1 MAVTLYRQVGKGKAR
16 RYQKVNLGR
25 GRRPTNLAGPYFLR
39 YSVAD
44 GTRPWDAVGNDL
56 DSAIDAQKR
65 KQAYFEALDANVP
78 VVQDQDESGRT
89 KITDAVFQWFAE
101 LQLFQGKDQQGKSE
115 KTLRAYNY
123 RLGFFLDFTAQQNLR
138 FLDQIDRNQLLRY
151 VKFLREHESDLDDR
165 TVHNIFETLN
175 TFLRTRDILIAGKIL
190 AELDYA
196 EKPPKPY
203 TKQELKDMFAAMDDE
218 EKLLYGLFLNSG
230 VRDAEMQNTEYA
242 DFNWE
247 KCTLHVQ
254 PKAWRKFRLKGK
266 SKKKSAKDRFI
277 PIPAKLVWKIKA
289 RMRERNAQPH
299 DLVFPN
305 GQGKPDGHFLRKLK
319 AIAKKAG
326 VEGAELH
333 RFRKTYADTL
343 HEEGVSV
350 NTTRIRLGHESLDVT
365 LAYVLTFLKEA
376 DADQHVFE
384 NLVRGCSYYLR
395 FTALAVDEQL

>member
-1 MAVTLYRQVGKGKAR
+1 VY
-16 RYQKVNLGR
+16 
-25 GRRPTNLAGPYFLR
+25 
-39 YSVAD
+39 
-44 GTRPWDAVGNDL
+44 
-56 DSAIDAQKR
+56 
-65 KQAYFEALDANVP
+65 
-78 VVQDQDESGRT
+78 
-89 KITDAVFQWFAE
+89 QWFAE

-138 FLDQIDRNQLLRY
+138 FVDQIDRNQLLRY
-151 VKFLREHESDLDDR
+151 VKFLRQHESDLDDR

-175 TFLRTRDILIAGKIL
+175 MFLRTRDILIAGNIL

-203 TKQELKDMFAAMDDE
+203 TKQELKDMFAVMDDE

-254 PKAWRKFRLKGK
+254 PKSWR
-266 SKKKSAKDRFI
+266 
-277 PIPAKLVWKIKA
+277 KLVWKIKD

-305 GQGKPDGHFLRKLK
+305 GEGKPDGHFLRKLR

-326 VEGAELH
+326 VDGAELH
-333 RFRKTYADTL
+333 RYRKTYADTL

-350 NTTRIRLGHESLDVT
+350 NTIRIWLGHESLDVT
-365 LAYVLTFLKEA
+365 LAYLKARDAESEEA
-376 DADQHVFE
+376 FIQMI
-384 NLVRGCSYYLR
+384 
-395 FTALAVDEQL
+395 

>member
-1 MAVTLYRQVGKGKAR
+1 VEAIWQSHSIGRSAKAELGAIRGSILGAGADRPISPVPTSCGIRSPTAPVHGSPLATTSMRQSR
-16 RYQKVNLGR
+16 RR
-25 GRRPTNLAGPYFLR
+25 SASRRISKLSTQT
-39 YSVAD
+39 S
-44 GTRPWDAVGNDL
+44 
-56 DSAIDAQKR
+56 
-65 KQAYFEALDANVP
+65 P

-89 KITDAVFQWFAE
+89 KITDAVYQWFAE
-101 LQLFQGKDQQGKSE
+101 LQLFQGKDQQGKSD

-123 RLGFFLDFTAQQNLR
+123 RLGFFLDFTVQQNLR

-151 VKFLREHESDLDDR
+151 VKFLREHDSDLDDR

-175 TFLRTRDILIAGKIL
+175 TFLRTRDILIAGQIL

-203 TKQELKDMFAAMDDE
+203 TKHELKDMFAAMDDE

-242 DFNWE
+242 DLNWE

-266 SKKKSAKDRFI
+266 SKKKSAKDRFA
-277 PIPAKLVWKIKA
+277 PIPAKLVWKIKD

-299 DLVFPN
+299 DLLFPN
-305 GQGKPDGHFLRKLK
+305 GKGKPDGHFLPKLK

-326 VEGAELH
+326 VESAELH

-350 NTTRIRLGHESLDVT
+350 NTIRIRLGHESLDVT
-365 LAYVLTFLKEA
+365 LAYLKGKDAESEEA
-376 DADQHVFE
+376 QEHA
-384 NLVRGCSYYLR
+384 NSSSL
-395 FTALAVDEQL
+395 ALYA